1 MNPSDAATHQHDALE
16 DARDVLRERGLRY
29 SRPREA
35 ILAYMTE
42 VPRHA
47 SAEALYQALR
57 ERGEDLSLSTVYL
70 NLGVL
75 VEAGLLREFKG
86 AAGESVYDASTE
98 PHDHLICAE
107 TGEVVDVPLPLVDG
121 VALPA
126 FLKAHVEKVTG
137 WQVDEVRLNLRGRR
151 KGSPSNHELSSNH

>member
-1 MNPSDAATHQHDALE
+1 MNAHAHPHHPDALDAARE
-16 DARDVLRERGLRY
+16 VLRERGLRY

-42 VPRHA
+42 MPRHA

-86 AAGESVYDASTE
+86 ASGESVYDASLE

-107 TGEVVDVPLPLVDG
+107 TGEVVDVPLPTVDG

-126 FLKAHVEKVTG
+126 FLKAYVEKVTG

-151 KGSPSNHELSSNH
+151 KRAARAT